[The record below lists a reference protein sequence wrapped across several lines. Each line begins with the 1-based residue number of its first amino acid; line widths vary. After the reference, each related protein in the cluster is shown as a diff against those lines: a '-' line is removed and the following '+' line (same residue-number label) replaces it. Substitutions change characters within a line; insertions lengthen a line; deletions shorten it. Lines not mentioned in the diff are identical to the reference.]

1 MKKVIGFWAT
11 MFTAMS
17 LSAALSITSIAS
29 DMKQTIDADLKKN
42 LLLGSAASTAV
53 VEDSISKID
62 LKSFKNKFTSSFT
75 DLNQLRSQCKDL
87 WSQIRTTNENIKAQ
101 RKDFKAD
108 LSTKDKTEKKS
119 ILADI
124 KSKIEPV
131 REDVKTIHSEI
142 KTLCN
147 QKAAE
152 WLNFKAAVKIRN
164 ESEASI
170 ALNNIISLK
179 KQVIEKQKSL
189 LDLKEEILNIID

>member
-29 DMKQTIDADLKKN
+29 DMKQTIDADLKKD